1 MDEKMREMGIRAKHA
16 AGVLATLTT
25 EEKNAGLLAIADAL
39 RARQTEIMAA
49 NALDLEAGK
58 ANGMSPALLD
68 RLALNGD
75 RIEGMAQ
82 GCQDVADLPDPAV
95 ACWRARPDPTACI
108 WKRLACLSGLLA
120 LCMRLGLM

>member
-82 GCQDVADLPDPAV
+82 GCQDVADLPAPCGPA
-95 ACWRARPDPTACI
+95 PTACI
-108 WKRLACLSGLLA
+108 WKRLACLSGSSA